1 MNLLALAY
9 SVRIAHSD
17 GRFVSR
23 IRTVDSCRV
32 FGRSIRIA
40 RSHANYLSHSYSAIH
55 PLIDDLHGDL
65 VYHFDFNFTL

>member
-1 MNLLALAY
+1 MNLL
-9 SVRIAHSD
+9 SRI
-17 GRFVSR
+17 RFVSR

-65 VYHFDFNFTL
+65 VYTLILSSPSNR